1 MTQFQSNERS
11 HARVTFT
18 EFSPTLYE
26 RRKAAAARLR
36 ALILPLQPSRSL
48 RKSKTD
54 TMATTKWRF
63 LPPKEAN
70 SNVSLPVRAHLL
82 SLTNSLID
90 RSNVGALLSTAENPK
105 IYVRRSSRG
114 SPNGEFSKCDTLYL
128 GCLLAAGV
136 LSTYLKLGNKNLS
149 RSDR

>member
-11 HARVTFT
+11 HARVMFT

-63 LPPKEAN
+63 FHQIDSSITTIAQLEEIKNRYNGHDQVALLPPKEAN
-70 SNVSLPVRAHLL
+70 SNVSLPVCAHLL

-90 RSNVGALLSTAENPK
+90 RSNVGALLSTA
-105 IYVRRSSRG
+105 
-114 SPNGEFSKCDTLYL
+114 
-128 GCLLAAGV
+128 
-136 LSTYLKLGNKNLS
+136 
-149 RSDR
+149 